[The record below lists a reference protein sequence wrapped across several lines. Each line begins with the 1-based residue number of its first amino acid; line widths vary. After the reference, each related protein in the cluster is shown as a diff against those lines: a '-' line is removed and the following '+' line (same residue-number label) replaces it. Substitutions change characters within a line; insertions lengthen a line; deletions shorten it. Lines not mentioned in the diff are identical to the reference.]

1 MKCVCG
7 REVQVLRSGAGW
19 YIGTADEEGPY
30 CRCSVEYYRTEA
42 EAEQELAQMCFT
54 ERKASETLWC
64 NGNRGCFGTPQEEDE
79 DDEEEEYFIID
90 LDMGFDPYMGCYSDD
105 C

>member
-7 REVQVLRSGAGW
+7 REVQVLRSGSGW

-30 CRCSVEYYRTEA
+30 CRCSVEYYRTKA

-54 ERKASETLWC
+54 ERRAFETLRC

-90 LDMGFDPYMGCYSDD
+90 LDMGFDPYMGCCSDD